1 MDHLGVV
8 GLSYRHGGA
17 ATVARYSIA
26 PEHLAAR
33 LPELRARLGVA
44 ELVYV
49 ATCNRVEL
57 WYAHDRAIAAEDLRP
72 AVHAALDGESFGGDA
87 TRPPLRAW
95 LGEAATEH
103 VLLVTSGLD
112 SAQAGERE
120 IATQVRR
127 AWHRARDAGTTGPT
141 LDRLCAEALRV
152 SRRAHRVALRPAVG
166 SLADL
171 TTGRVLGQL
180 SKQSGAVA
188 LVGVSPMT
196 RRCGKALSAQGVSL
210 VVVNRGLAAAEVL
223 AAELGATCSPL
234 DAFRSEPPPVS
245 AVVLAT
251 GAQEPVLDAEALA
264 ALVRASAGAPLIVD
278 LGVPANVDPEVALAC
293 GIERVGIDELVEEA
307 RRERSSHLLELAP
320 ARALIDERLQ
330 QLRGEAAVRA
340 VGRDVAELREAFER
354 IALADLERL
363 LGRGDAAFDPAR
375 EALLRDFTLRLA
387 RRLAHLP
394 LRGIRALAAEA
405 DPGTVS
411 RFFSEARLHR
421 VPPAPHSSTP
431 TAPDRPHEEDR

>member
-17 ATVARYSIA
+17 ATVARYSVA
-26 PEHLAAR
+26 PEQLVAR

-57 WYAHDRAIAAEDLRP
+57 WYAHDREIAAADLRP
-72 AVHAALDGESFGGDA
+72 AVHAALGGESAGADTA
-87 TRPPLRAW
+87 PPPLRAW

-103 VLLVTSGLD
+103 VLLVASGLD

-171 TTGRVLGQL
+171 TTGRVLARI
-180 SKQSGAVA
+180 SHQSGVVA

-196 RRCGKALSAQGVSL
+196 RRCGKALAARDVSL
-210 VVVNRGLAAAEVL
+210 IVVNRSLPAAEAL
-223 AAELGATCSPL
+223 ATELGATAVPL
-234 DAFRSEPPPVS
+234 DAFRSAPPALA

-251 GAQEPVLDAEALA
+251 GAQEPILDDEAVA
-264 ALVRASAGAPLIVD
+264 ALVRTSALPPLLVD
-278 LGVPANVDPEVALAC
+278 LGVPANVDPEVALAH
-293 GIERVGIDELVEEA
+293 GVERVGIDELVDEA
-307 RRERSSHLLELAP
+307 RRDRSTHLLELAP

-330 QLRGEAAVRA
+330 ELRGEAAVRA

-354 IALADLERL
+354 IALADLDKL
-363 LGRGDAAFDPAR
+363 LNRGDAAFDPAS

-405 DPGTVS
+405 DPGAVS

-421 VPPAPHSSTP
+421 APPAAHSSPHIT
-431 TAPDRPHEEDR
+431 PDRPHEEDR